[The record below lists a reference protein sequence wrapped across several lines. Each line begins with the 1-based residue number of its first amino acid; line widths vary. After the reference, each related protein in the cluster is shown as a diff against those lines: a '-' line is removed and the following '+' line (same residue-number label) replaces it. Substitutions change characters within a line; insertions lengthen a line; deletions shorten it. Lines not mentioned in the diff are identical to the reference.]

1 MSVLIKGM
9 KMPKNCNVCIFSAW
23 SNLHQTASCQ
33 INEYKAGF
41 DDYSKEY
48 KKRRS
53 PMCPL
58 IEVSKDGRMD
68 CTKRT

>member
-9 KMPKNCNVCIFSAW
+9 EMPENCDACEFSFW
-23 SNLHQTASCQ
+23 SISHQTTACK
-33 INEYKAGF
+33 INEYEACF

-53 PMCPL
+53 SDCPL
-58 IEVSKDGRMD
+58 IEIR
-68 CTKRT
+68 